1 MIYLY
6 VLVAIALSDQA
17 ATQTIGYYATVGECI
32 VERNKVESTVD
43 KTYVKLDCVPIKA
56 VDEK

>member
-17 ATQTIGYYATVGECI
+17 AMQTIGYYATVGDCI
-32 VERNKVESTVD
+32 IDRNKIESTVN
-43 KTYVKLDCVPIKA
+43 KTYVKLDCIPIKA